1 MAEREY
7 LEFYRIDVSAPM
19 RRVLIPSVLLV
30 MSGASMVCFSAAVHG
45 SQLWKPI
52 TGFLGAVGILT
63 GLLSAIVGMSRLL
76 REDAYVGVVEDGL
89 VIRSKGERGNEIFLS
104 WDDVTRVAFDSG
116 VVVLELREGPR
127 VRLDPLLPPA
137 KMADL
142 ALRLEDWRRK
152 SPYKLAPGAAR

>member
-1 MAEREY
+1 MVEWEY
-7 LEFYRIDVSAPM
+7 LEFYRIDVSATM

-30 MSGASMVCFSAAVHG
+30 MFGASMLCFSAAARG

-52 TGFLGAVGILT
+52 VGFLGAVGILT
-63 GLLSAIVGMSRLL
+63 GLLSAIVGMARLL

-89 VIRSKGERGNEIFLS
+89 VIRSKANEVFLS
-104 WDDVTRVAFDSG
+104 WDDVTRVAFVSG
-116 VVVLELREGPR
+116 VVVLELREGPG

-137 KMADL
+137 KMAAL

-152 SPYKLAPGAAR
+152 SPYKLAPVAAR